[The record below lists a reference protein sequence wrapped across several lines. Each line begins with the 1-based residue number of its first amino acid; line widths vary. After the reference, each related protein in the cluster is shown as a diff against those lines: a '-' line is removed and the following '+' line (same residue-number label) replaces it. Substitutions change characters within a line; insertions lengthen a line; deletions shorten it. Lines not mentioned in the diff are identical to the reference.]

1 MKRVFVLLLSIC
13 ISLVSFAQIMNDR
26 FDSYNSM
33 VGERVII
40 FDAYSSFLSNGPY
53 AYENREGK
61 FKVLK
66 DNAVYQ
72 SIDSV
77 PVSVLGLV
85 LDKRKQYL
93 SIRAEGATLFL
104 LIDKKHDYLKNTRS
118 VSYWED
124 EFEKITE
131 NYSHI
136 SYQSPL
142 ISFNGERND
151 LVLGKYLPISWFS
164 IQCPKQI
171 QDAFKIENKIQDKTQ
186 FWTVEDITQN
196 ISSFL
201 SQEEFD
207 KEWAIEQARLL
218 AEKKEKERLDSIAD
232 VTTICEAKI
241 LHTAEAKT
249 ILKGGNIDSYDD
261 DETIYLSIFGYEEED
276 INPYFKDRRRQLY
289 KGYALGKEFSFPSS
303 ALSFTDDSA
312 KAFIEARG
320 MVDLDRR
327 KEVAQVNDE
336 KRREE
341 YLQDIIDRTDWLIGR
356 LEALEKFRQQKKILI
371 ISQEYSFSNYQFG
384 LKFKFYN
391 CYQKDIKYINLTIC
405 AYNRVGDLQ
414 RDDIG
419 RSKKEVRCI
428 GPLEKGEVGT
438 YDFDELFWDEN
449 DIIHRL
455 VVTNVKITF
464 MDNSVVSYSGQKAVE
479 LHMSNHYAEEESK
492 ILHEG
497 EKK

>member
-1 MKRVFVLLLSIC
+1 MKRVLVLLISAF
-13 ISLVSFAQIMNDR
+13 ISLVSYAQITNDR
-26 FDSYNSM
+26 FNSYDSM
-33 VGERVII
+33 VGERIII
-40 FDAYSSFLSNGPY
+40 FDAYSTFLSHGPY
-53 AYENREGK
+53 AYENKEGK
-61 FKVLK
+61 FKVMK
-66 DNAVYQ
+66 DNAIYQ

-85 LDKRKQYL
+85 PDKRKHYL

-118 VSYWED
+118 ISYWED
-124 EFEKITE
+124 EFEKFTE
-131 NYSHI
+131 KYSHI
-136 SYQSPL
+136 LYQSPL
-142 ISFNGERND
+142 ISFNGEKND
-151 LVLGKYLPISWFS
+151 LILGKYLPISWFS

-171 QDAFKIENKIQDKTQ
+171 QDAFKIENKIQDKTHY
-186 FWTVEDITQN
+186 WTLEDITQN

-201 SQEEFD
+201 SQEEFE

-218 AEKKEKERLDSIAD
+218 AEKKERERLDSIAD
-232 VTTICEAKI
+232 VNTICEAKI

-249 ILKGGNIDSYDD
+249 ILKGGNIDRYDD
-261 DETIYLSIFGYEEED
+261 DETMYLSIFGYEEEV

-289 KGYALGKEFSFPSS
+289 KGYALGKELCFPAS

-320 MVDLDRR
+320 MAGVDRR

-341 YLQDIIDRTDWLIGR
+341 YIQDIIDQTDWLLGR
-356 LEALEKFRQQKKILI
+356 LDALEKFRKQKKILI
-371 ISQEYSFSNYQFG
+371 IGQDYSYSHYQFG

-391 CYQKDIKYINLTIC
+391 CYQKEIKYINLTIC

-419 RSKKEVRCI
+419 QSKKEVRCI

-455 VVTNVKITF
+455 VVTNVKLTF
-464 MDNSVVSYSGQKAVE
+464 MDNSVVSYSGQKSVE
-479 LHMSNHYAEEESK
+479 LHMSDHYAEEEMR

>member
-1 MKRVFVLLLSIC
+1 MKRVLSFIFF
-13 ISLVSFAQIMNDR
+13 SLCFSLIAFAQASDR
-26 FDSYNSM
+26 FDSYESM

-66 DNAVYQ
+66 ETSVYQ

-77 PVSVLGLV
+77 PVSIISLV
-85 LDKRKQYL
+85 QDKRKQYL

-124 EFEKITE
+124 AFEKLTD

-142 ISFNGERND
+142 ISFNGDKND
-151 LVLGKYLPISWFS
+151 LVFGKYLPISWFS
-164 IQCPKQI
+164 IQCPKKI
-171 QDAFKIENKIQDKTQ
+171 QDVFRIENKVQNNTYY
-186 FWTVEDITQN
+186 WTTEDITNN

-201 SQEEFD
+201 SQEQFET
-207 KEWAIEQARLL
+207 ELAIEQARLL
-218 AEKKEKERLDSIAD
+218 AERKERERLDSIAD

-241 LHTAEAKT
+241 LHTTEANK
-249 ILKGGNIDSYDD
+249 ILKEGKIDSYDD
-261 DETIYLSIFGYEEED
+261 DETLFLSIYGYEEEE

-289 KGYALGKEFSFPSS
+289 KGYALGKEFTFPAS
-303 ALSFTDDSA
+303 ALSFNDETA
-312 KAFIEARG
+312 KSFIESRG
-320 MVDLDRR
+320 LAGADRR
-327 KEVAQVNDE
+327 KEVAEQNDK
-336 KRREE
+336 KRSDE
-341 YLQDIIDRTDWLIGR
+341 YLQDIIDRTDR
-356 LEALEKFRQQKKILI
+356 LLERINALEKFRQQKKILI
-371 ISQEYSFSNYQFG
+371 VSQEYSFSDYQFG

-391 CYQKDIKYINLTIC
+391 CYQKTIKYINLTIC

-419 RSKKEVRCI
+419 RSKQEVRCI
-428 GPLEKGEVGT
+428 GPLEKGDVGS

-455 VVTNVKITF
+455 IVTNVKITF
-464 MDNSVVSYSGQKAVE
+464 MDNSVVTYSGQKGVE
-479 LHMSNHYAEEESK
+479 LHTTDHYAEEERK
-492 ILHEG
+492 ILYE
-497 EKK
+497 